1 MPASDNLS
9 SSNRTELSR
18 EPLPVTGNSSIK
30 SSSPRDGRADTE
42 EGGPAHQ
49 QSLLIPPIRS
59 LTTRGALHFPSIDSL
74 RSHLSRLHAAADTPI
89 KRQAST
95 DVRASIDKLESLVRE
110 ATHLAESVAD
120 KGQKN
125 RGKAEPKEEVKLLK
139 EPGGQKVETP
149 LKTADKS
156 PRRSVRFARPS
167 FGNLAS
173 LPLFNRTIARPVLT
187 LPASKSAEEILWS
200 AESVSQ
206 ESQALPAI
214 PQESVPNSSDNE
226 KAVPVITAIDDEPK
240 VTTRASPKRDRKTH
254 SRFEIAPRSSS
265 LRKENP
271 QEIRLNAPVV
281 LVNGV
286 TFKDL
291 DNAHDDERLKI
302 PLPRVRT
309 GHERHY
315 SNFFGLPSRQVSI
328 DLNHHVDL
336 AQHPKIDLR
345 RKSHVDVYN
354 TTKSFDLHQ
363 TCSHATIARNWP
375 NSRKRFT
382 ALIACMNTSC
392 IGLLLGIYAGEV
404 PAIQYAIADLDH
416 YSILGNVLMYLG
428 MALSGMIFWPLP
440 LLHGRKPYVVAAQ
453 LLALVLQVPQG
464 LAVDGWRD
472 PSQPAYRCLLLI
484 SRTVSGFALGFAD
497 MNIKATLLDCF
508 GASLQSQS
516 SEFDRYEVYDVRR
529 HGGGMGMWLGFVSWS
544 SIGPISV
551 GFMIGA
557 SIVNSGVSVAWGF
570 WISFCIIMVVL
581 LINIIMPEVR
591 RSAFRRTISEL
602 TGDAGEFGRVTR
614 GEIKMHLTLTGPY

>member
-1 MPASDNLS
+1 MSIGNDLNSSTRSAPLKAYLS
-9 SSNRTELSR
+9 AL
-18 EPLPVTGNSSIK
+18 GNSSIEL
-30 SSSPRDGRADTE
+30 SALRESRLDTKE
-42 EGGPAHQ
+42 EDLVHTQPQ
-49 QSLLIPPIRS
+49 LIPPIRS
-59 LTTRGALHFPSIDSL
+59 FTTRGGLHFPSIDSL
-74 RSHLSRLHAAADTPI
+74 RSHLSRLHTAAETPL
-89 KRQAST
+89 KRQPST
-95 DVRASIDKLESLVRE
+95 EIRASIDKLESLVQE
-110 ATHLAESVAD
+110 ATRLAESIAIHSQD
-120 KGQKN
+120 DNKTKDSQGEIKS
-125 RGKAEPKEEVKLLK
+125 LK
-139 EPGGQKVETP
+139 EPAVQRTETTP
-149 LKTADKS
+149 TVANTS
-156 PRRSVRFARPS
+156 TRRSVKFTRPT
-167 FGNLAS
+167 FKNLRS
-173 LPLFNRTIARPVLT
+173 LPLVSRTLARPVLT
-187 LPASKSAEEILWS
+187 LPVSKSAEDILWS
-200 AESVSQ
+200 QDSVS
-206 ESQALPAI
+206 EEPQALPATPREPFSDI
-214 PQESVPNSSDNE
+214 ADPERVSVATTVDNE
-226 KAVPVITAIDDEPK
+226 PNVTSPEPLDHNQS
-240 VTTRASPKRDRKTH
+240 TRLHP
-254 SRFEIAPRSSS
+254 EIGPRSSS
-265 LRKENP
+265 LKKENSHTA
-271 QEIRLNAPVV
+271 RLKPPLV

-286 TFKDL
+286 AFQDSDDTY
-291 DNAHDDERLKI
+291 ADERLRI

-328 DLNHHVDL
+328 DLNHHVESG
-336 AQHPKIDLR
+336 QHPKIDLR

-354 TTKSFDLHQ
+354 PTKAFDLHQ

-382 ALIACMNTSC
+382 ALIACLNTSC

-404 PAIQYAIADLDH
+404 PAIQYAIADFGH

-472 PSQPAYRCLLLI
+472 PSQPAYKCLLLI
-484 SRTVSGFALGFAD
+484 SRAVSGFALGLAD

-516 SEFDRYEVYDVRR
+516 SDFDKYEIYDVRR
-529 HGGGMGMWLGFVSWS
+529 HGGGMGMWLGFASWS

-557 SIVNSGVSVAWGF
+557 SIINSGISVAWGF
-570 WISFCIIMVVL
+570 WISFCIVLVVL

-602 TGDAGEFGRVTR
+602 TGDAGEFARVTR
-614 GEIKMHLTLTGPY
+614 GEIKMHLTMTGPY